1 MAQFANVTEGLRF
14 RIVLCPGV
22 ALGPG
27 KANLLAA
34 IADTSSITAAAAR
47 FGMSYKRGWSLVREL
62 NAAFSGP
69 LVETTKGGTGGGGS
83 ARLTPLGQHVLD
95 RYRQMEADATAVIS
109 AGVADLRH
117 HLKKKG

>member
-1 MAQFANVTEGLRF
+1 MAQFANLTEGLRF
-14 RIVLCPGV
+14 RIVLCPGI

-34 IADTSSITAAAAR
+34 VAETSSITAAAAR

-83 ARLTPLGQHVLD
+83 ARLTLSGGTCS
-95 RYRQMEADATAVIS
+95 TAIV
-109 AGVADLRH
+109 RWRPTRRR
-117 HLKKKG
+117 

>member
-27 KANLLAA
+27 KADLLGA
-34 IADTSSITAAAAR
+34 IADTKSITAAAAR

-62 NAAFSGP
+62 NGAFAEP

-83 ARLTPLGQHVLD
+83 ARLTPLGRHVLD
-95 RYRQMEADATAVIS
+95 RYRQMEADAAAVIA
-109 AGVADLRH
+109 AGIADLRR
-117 HLKKKG
+117 HLRKTD